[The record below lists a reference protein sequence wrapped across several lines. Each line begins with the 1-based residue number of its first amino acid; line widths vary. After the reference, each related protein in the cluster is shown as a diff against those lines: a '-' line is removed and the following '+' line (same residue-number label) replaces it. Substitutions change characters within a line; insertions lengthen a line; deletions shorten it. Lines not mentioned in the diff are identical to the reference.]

1 LKGTSKSVD
10 QVTIQPDGKWVLN
23 NKKEQPAPTSRM
35 NGVASDSDD
44 DIVEI
49 TKSGDSVRMGTP
61 LAYRNPMVAPSQSRE
76 PSGPPKS
83 QGSTSGKRPIS
94 AVIDLTSS
102 GDEDDEP
109 VRAPKRQF
117 GTNGYGLSS
126 APIHRPAPL
135 NGYSP
140 LPRP

>member
-1 LKGTSKSVD
+1 
-10 QVTIQPDGKWVLN
+10 
-23 NKKEQPAPTSRM
+23 M
-35 NGVASDSDD
+35 NGVTSDSDD

-61 LAYRNPMVAPSQSRE
+61 LAYKNPMAAPSQSRE
-76 PSGPPKS
+76 PSGPPKN

-102 GDEDDEP
+102 GDEDEEP
-109 VRAPKRQF
+109 LVRAPKRQF

-126 APIHRPAPL
+126 VPPVHRPAPP
-135 NGYSP
+135 NGYVIP
-140 LPRP
+140 